1 METKILCTR
10 KFYLHGSKESNWEEM
25 EEMIED
31 GLFDGWSDV
40 QKDDFREQ
48 FIYSLYEVE
57 LELEIY
63 SDGTTKIV
71 EVNGNK
77 VIREQK
83 QMPLFNQEN

>member
-1 METKILCTR
+1 MENKLLSTR
-10 KFYLHGSKESNWEEM
+10 KFYLHGHKESNWTEM

-40 QKDDFREQ
+40 KKDDFREQ

-63 SDGTTKIV
+63 TDGSTKIV
-71 EVNGNK
+71 K
-77 VIREQK
+77 VDGHKVVRK
-83 QMPLFNQEN
+83 PK

>member
-1 METKILCTR
+1 MKKEILSTR
-10 KFYLHGSKESNWEEM
+10 KFYLHGHKEYNWTEM

-40 QKDDFREQ
+40 KKDDFRDK

-63 SDGTTKIV
+63 TDGSTKIV
-71 EVNGNK
+71 KVDGKEVIHK
-77 VIREQK
+77 PK
-83 QMPLFNQEN
+83 QQILFK

>member
-1 METKILCTR
+1 MENKLLCTR
-10 KFYLHGSKESNWEEM
+10 KFYLHGHKEQNWTEM

-40 QKDDFREQ
+40 KKDDFREQ

-63 SDGTTKIV
+63 DDGSTKIV
-71 EVNGNK
+71 K
-77 VIREQK
+77 VDGHKVVRK
-83 QMPLFNQEN
+83 PK